1 MLSELTKA
9 EQARLLTD
17 LKHQRAEGDWKPLRK
32 AKAQSALKTLQRIAP
47 PR

>member
-17 LKHQRAEGDWKPLRK
+17 LKHQRAEGDWKALRR
-32 AKAQSALKTLQRIAP
+32 KAQSAPKTLERVAP